1 MTTFL
6 PASLDHLDA
15 LRRLISVARYSYK
28 NIGDEDLRLIIEKG
42 VVMLAYDGP
51 ALWGA
56 LGIGLEDRPT
66 TLPSDALNRGSVNV
80 AAFMPGF
87 WPGEW
92 IPLLLDEV
100 VQSFPENS
108 LPLQIAS
115 YGPAN
120 WMERGLTNAGF
131 EIDAQIV
138 SMALDKLRQPAFIPQ
153 SPASSLASSLAS
165 LEPSLAPAPELAQ
178 LRAATPEDLP
188 AVAVLDAQVF
198 EPLWHFGH
206 SHLLELLWRG
216 QIQLAILD
224 EAIVGYSALLNNSR
238 SEAQLAR
245 LAVAT
250 GLQGKGIGRQL
261 LADAIENCRKLGY
274 RRLALNTQLSNLRSQ
289 KLYTSFGFR
298 QFGEKISVL
307 TKNFY

>member
-56 LGIGLEDRPT
+56 LGIGLEDRPA
-66 TLPSDALNRGSVNV
+66 TLPGDALNRGSVNV

-100 VQSFPENS
+100 VQTLPENT

-120 WMERGLTNAGF
+120 WMERGLTSAGF

-138 SMALDKLRQPAFIPQ
+138 SMALDKLQQTAFIPQ
-153 SPASSLASSLAS
+153 SLAQSLAQS
-165 LEPSLAPAPELAQ
+165 PAPAPEPAQ

-216 QIQLAILD
+216 QIQLAIAD
-224 EAIVGYSALLNNSR
+224 EEIVGYSALLNNSK

-298 QFGEKISVL
+298 QFGEKIPVL

>member
-56 LGIGLEDRPT
+56 LGIGLEDRPI

-100 VQSFPENS
+100 VQCFPENS

-120 WMERGLTNAGF
+120 WMERGLTSAGF
-131 EIDAQIV
+131 EIEAQIV
-138 SMALDKLRQPAFIPQ
+138 SMALDKLQQTAFIPQ
-153 SPASSLASSLAS
+153 
-165 LEPSLAPAPELAQ
+165 SLAPAPEPAQ

>member
-56 LGIGLEDRPT
+56 LGIGLEDRPA
-66 TLPSDALNRGSVNV
+66 TLPGDALNRGSVNV

-100 VQSFPENS
+100 VQTLPENT

-120 WMERGLTNAGF
+120 WMERGLTSAGF

-138 SMALDKLRQPAFIPQ
+138 SMALDKLQQTAFIPQ
-153 SPASSLASSLAS
+153 SLAQ
-165 LEPSLAPAPELAQ
+165 SLAPAPEPAQ

-224 EAIVGYSALLNNSR
+224 EEIVGYSALLNNSR

-298 QFGEKISVL
+298 QFGEKIPVL

>member
-56 LGIGLEDRPT
+56 LGIGLEDRPA
-66 TLPSDALNRGSVNV
+66 TLPGDALNRGSVNV

-100 VQSFPENS
+100 VQTLPENT

-120 WMERGLTNAGF
+120 WMERGLTSAGF

-138 SMALDKLRQPAFIPQ
+138 SMALDKLQQTAFIPQ
-153 SPASSLASSLAS
+153 SLAQSLAQS
-165 LEPSLAPAPELAQ
+165 PAPAPEPAQ

-216 QIQLAILD
+216 QIQLAIAD
-224 EAIVGYSALLNNSR
+224 EAIVGYSALLNNSK

-298 QFGEKISVL
+298 QFGEKIPVL

>member
-56 LGIGLEDRPT
+56 LGIGLEDRPA
-66 TLPSDALNRGSVNV
+66 TLPGDALNRGSVNV

-100 VQSFPENS
+100 VQTLPENT

-120 WMERGLTNAGF
+120 WMERGLTSAGF

-138 SMALDKLRQPAFIPQ
+138 SMALDKLQQTAFIPQ
-153 SPASSLASSLAS
+153 SLAQ
-165 LEPSLAPAPELAQ
+165 SLAPAPEPAQ

-216 QIQLAILD
+216 QIQLAIAD
-224 EAIVGYSALLNNSR
+224 EAIVGYSALLNNSK

-298 QFGEKISVL
+298 QFGEKIPVL

>member
-56 LGIGLEDRPT
+56 LGIGLEDRPA
-66 TLPSDALNRGSVNV
+66 TLPGDALNRGSVNV

-100 VQSFPENS
+100 VQTLPENT
-108 LPLQIAS
+108 LP
-115 YGPAN
+115 PAN
-120 WMERGLTNAGF
+120 CILWTRQLDGARFDKCWLLKSMS
-131 EIDAQIV
+131 IV
-138 SMALDKLRQPAFIPQ
+138 SMALDKLQQTAFIPQ
-153 SPASSLASSLAS
+153 S
-165 LEPSLAPAPELAQ
+165 LAQ
-178 LRAATPEDLP
+178 SLHLP
-188 AVAVLDAQVF
+188 RNPPNCVRQRQRICRRWQRDAQVF

-206 SHLLELLWRG
+206 SPSARIALARPNST
-216 QIQLAILD
+216 AILD
-224 EAIVGYSALLNNSR
+224 EAIVGYSALLNNSK

-298 QFGEKISVL
+298 QFGEKIPVL

>member
-56 LGIGLEDRPT
+56 LGIGLEDRPA
-66 TLPSDALNRGSVNV
+66 TLPGDALNRGSVNV

-92 IPLLLDEV
+92 IPLLLDEI
-100 VQSFPENS
+100 VQTLPENTH
-108 LPLQIAS
+108 PLQIAS

-138 SMALDKLRQPAFIPQ
+138 SMALDKLRQPAFLQ
-153 SPASSLASSLAS
+153 STP
-165 LEPSLAPAPELAQ
+165 EPAPEPAQ
-178 LRAATPEDLP
+178 LRVATPEDLP

-216 QIQLAILD
+216 QIQLAIAD
-224 EAIVGYSALLNNSR
+224 EEIVGYSALLNNSK

-307 TKNFY
+307 TKNLY

>member
-56 LGIGLEDRPT
+56 LGIGLEDRPA
-66 TLPSDALNRGSVNV
+66 TLPGDALNRGSVNV

-100 VQSFPENS
+100 VQTLPENT

-120 WMERGLTNAGF
+120 WMERGLTSAGF

-138 SMALDKLRQPAFIPQ
+138 SMALDKLQQTAFIPQ
-153 SPASSLASSLAS
+153 SLAQSLAQS
-165 LEPSLAPAPELAQ
+165 PAPAQ

-216 QIQLAILD
+216 QIQLAIAD
-224 EAIVGYSALLNNSR
+224 EAIVGYSALLNNSK

-298 QFGEKISVL
+298 QFGEKIPVL

>member
-6 PASLDHLDA
+6 PASLDHLDE

-92 IPLLLDEV
+92 IPLLLDEI
-100 VQSFPENS
+100 VQTLPENA

-138 SMALDKLRQPAFIPQ
+138 SMALDKLQQTAFIPQ
-153 SPASSLASSLAS
+153 
-165 LEPSLAPAPELAQ
+165 SLAPAPEPAQ

-250 GLQGKGIGRQL
+250 ALQDKGIGRQL